1 MGYKMKGFSGFGD
14 FGLREAKGKARK
26 KVVKKISKGGGSLI
40 EKGKKITEAFS
51 EIQRYTDY

>member
-1 MGYKMKGFSGFGD
+1 MKGFSGFGD